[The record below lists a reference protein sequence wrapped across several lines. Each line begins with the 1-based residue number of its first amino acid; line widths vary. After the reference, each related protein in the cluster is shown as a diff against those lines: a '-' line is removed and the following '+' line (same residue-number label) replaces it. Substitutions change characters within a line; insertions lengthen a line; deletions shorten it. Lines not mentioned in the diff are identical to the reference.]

1 MTTPL
6 IAPHELHA
14 LFSDA
19 VASTLLRIVDCRFS
33 LSNPA
38 EGRAQFE
45 RSHIPRAVYA
55 SLDRDLS
62 APVVPGKTGRHPL
75 PPIADLARR
84 LGELGISNDSDV
96 VVYDDA
102 SGAIAA
108 RLWWLLR
115 YLGHTRVRL
124 LDGGLQAWIAAGY
137 PVTDRLEAPAPAEF
151 VPRVR
156 PELVVSAETVAALRG
171 AEGERLFDARAPE
184 RYSGEVEPIDPV
196 AGHIPGARSFPFA
209 NNLRDGRF
217 LPPELVRAAF
227 EEALAGVASERA
239 VVYCGSGVTACHLL
253 LAAEHAGLPLP
264 KLYAGSFSEW
274 ISDPSRPVERSAE
287 RG

>member
-1 MTTPL
+1 MTPPL
-6 IAPHELHA
+6 IAPDELHA

-19 VASTLLRIVDCRFS
+19 VSSAELRIVDCRFS
-33 LSNPA
+33 LSDPA

-62 APVVPGKTGRHPL
+62 APVVPGNTGRHPL
-75 PPIADLARR
+75 PAVADLARR

-96 VVYDDA
+96 VVYDDS

-115 YLGHTRVRL
+115 YLGHARVRL

-137 PVTDRLEAPAPAEF
+137 PVTDRLEAPVAAEF

-156 PELVVSAETVAALRG
+156 PELVVTAETVDALRD

-209 NNLRDGRF
+209 KNLRDGRF

-227 EEALAGVASERA
+227 AAALEGIDSERA

-274 ISDPSRPVERSAE
+274 ISDPSRPVVRGSER
-287 RG
+287 R